1 MWLFLQVYN
10 LDKDVFVLR
19 KVEYLDIVL
28 NVKDYWNYVIGGLE
42 IDFIKFKFE
51 IIGRGFFVFGWQV
64 CLLLKLKYVIRL

>member
-1 MWLFLQVYN
+1 M
-10 LDKDVFVLR
+10 FVLR

-51 IIGRGFFVFGWQV
+51 IIGRGFFVFGW
-64 CLLLKLKYVIRL
+64 